1 MTSLLLF
8 AKCMGKLL
16 KKLSTKEREQLQE
29 VLVLI
34 ISDDASSL
42 DIKKLKGTDD
52 IYRARTGDIRI
63 IFQKRSG
70 EIFVLEVSRRDE
82 STYKDY

>member
-1 MTSLLLF
+1 MDKLS
-8 AKCMGKLL
+8 KLL

-34 ISDDASSL
+34 ISDDVSSL

-52 IYRARTGDIRI
+52 IYRARAGDMRI
-63 IFQKRSG
+63 IFQKRNRD
-70 EIFVLEVSRRDE
+70 IFILEVSRRDE
-82 STYKDY
+82 STYKSY